1 MSPVSHP
8 EQSSGNRKRKR
19 EEKMKKIA
27 IVTALSVAALTVIAP
42 TQATAAVKC
51 TPTKA
56 VGHEPI
62 KTTPPQQA
70 AKKLPTT
77 LTLVTN
83 CGTIVAKLDPKAPFT
98 VTQMAALVKA
108 KYFDQSLCHR
118 LAVRDF
124 YMLQCG
130 DPTATGRSGPGFT
143 YLDENLPLNAAV
155 TYPAGTLAMANSGP
169 NTNGSQFF
177 LVFKDSGVLGPN
189 YSVWG
194 KITKGLDVLNYIGS
208 LGVTDPSGVGAPK
221 KKVAII
227 KATVK

>member
-1 MSPVSHP
+1 VGIGKS
-8 EQSSGNRKRKR
+8 
-19 EEKMKKIA
+19 MKKIA
-27 IVTALSVAALTVIAP
+27 FVAALSMAVVTVIAP
-42 TQATAAVKC
+42 TQAVAAVKC

-56 VGHEPI
+56 VGHEPL
-62 KTTPPQQA
+62 KTNPPQQS

-118 LAVRDF
+118 LAIRDF

-130 DPTATGRSGPGFT
+130 DPTATGTGGPGFT
-143 YLDENLPLNAAV
+143 YTDENLPINA
-155 TYPAGTLAMANSGP
+155 TSRYPAGTLAMANSGP

-177 LVFKDSGVLGPN
+177 LVFKDSGVLGPS

-194 KITKGLDVLNYIGS
+194 KITRGLDVLNFIAAQ
-208 LGVTDPSGVGAPK
+208 GVNDPSGVGAPK
-221 KKVAII
+221 QKVAII
-227 KATVK
+227 KATVR

>member
-1 MSPVSHP
+1 VGI
-8 EQSSGNRKRKR
+8 ERNR
-19 EEKMKKIA
+19 EMKKIA
-27 IVTALSVAALTVIAP
+27 IVAALSLAALTVVAP

-56 VGHEPI
+56 VGHQPL
-62 KTTPPQQA
+62 KTNPPQTV

-118 LAVRDF
+118 LAVKDF

-130 DPTATGRSGPGFT
+130 DPTATGMNGPGFT
-143 YLDENLPLNAAV
+143 YSDENLPVNE
-155 TYPAGTLAMANSGP
+155 TSRYPAGTLAMANSGP

-189 YSVWG
+189 YTVWG
-194 KITKGLDVLNYIGS
+194 KITRGLDVLNYIGS
-208 LGVTDPSGVGAPK
+208 QGVTDPSGVGAPK
-221 KKVAII
+221 VKVAIL
-227 KATVK
+227 KASVR

>member
-1 MSPVSHP
+1 MGIGKS
-8 EQSSGNRKRKR
+8 
-19 EEKMKKIA
+19 MKKIA
-27 IVTALSVAALTVIAP
+27 FVAALSMAVVTVIAP
-42 TQATAAVKC
+42 TQAVAAVKC

-56 VGHEPI
+56 VGHEPL
-62 KTTPPQQA
+62 KTNPPQQS

-118 LAVRDF
+118 LAIRDF

-130 DPTATGRSGPGFT
+130 DPTATGTGGPGFT
-143 YLDENLPLNAAV
+143 YTDENLPINA
-155 TYPAGTLAMANSGP
+155 TSRYPAGTLAMANSGP

-177 LVFKDSGVLGPN
+177 LVFKDSGVLGPS

-194 KITKGLDVLNYIGS
+194 KITRGLDVLNFIAAQ
-208 LGVTDPSGVGAPK
+208 GVNDPSGVGAPK
-221 KKVAII
+221 QKVAII
-227 KATVK
+227 KATVR

>member
-1 MSPVSHP
+1 
-8 EQSSGNRKRKR
+8 
-19 EEKMKKIA
+19 MKKIA
-27 IVTALSVAALTVIAP
+27 FVAALSMAVVTFIAP
-42 TQATAAVKC
+42 TQAVAAVKC

-56 VGHEPI
+56 VGHEPL
-62 KTTPPQQA
+62 KTNPPQQS

-118 LAVRDF
+118 LAIRDF

-130 DPTATGRSGPGFT
+130 DPTATGTGGPGFT
-143 YLDENLPLNAAV
+143 YTDENLPINAISR
-155 TYPAGTLAMANSGP
+155 YPAGTLAMANSGP

-194 KITKGLDVLNYIGS
+194 KITRGLDVLNYIAAQ
-208 LGVTDPSGVGAPK
+208 GVNDPSGVGAPK
-221 KKVAII
+221 QKVAII
-227 KATVK
+227 KATVR

>member
-1 MSPVSHP
+1 
-8 EQSSGNRKRKR
+8 
-19 EEKMKKIA
+19 MKKIA
-27 IVTALSVAALTVIAP
+27 IIAALSMAVATVIAP
-42 TQATAAVKC
+42 AQAVAAVKC

-56 VGHEPI
+56 VGHEPL
-62 KTTPPQQA
+62 KTNPPQQA

-118 LAVRDF
+118 LAIRDF

-130 DPTATGRSGPGFT
+130 DPTATGTGGPGFT
-143 YLDENLPLNAAV
+143 YTDENLPLNA
-155 TYPAGTLAMANSGP
+155 TSRYPAGTLAMANSGP

-194 KITKGLDVLNYIGS
+194 KITRGLDVLNFIAAQ
-208 LGVTDPSGVGAPK
+208 GVNDPSGVGAPK
-221 KKVAII
+221 QKVAII
-227 KATVK
+227 RASVR

>member
-1 MSPVSHP
+1 
-8 EQSSGNRKRKR
+8 
-19 EEKMKKIA
+19 MKKIA
-27 IVTALSVAALTVIAP
+27 IIAALSTAVATVIAP
-42 TQATAAVKC
+42 TQAVAAVKC

-56 VGHEPI
+56 VGHEPL
-62 KTTPPQQA
+62 KTNPPQQA

-118 LAVRDF
+118 LAIRDF

-130 DPTATGRSGPGFT
+130 DPTATGTGGPGFT
-143 YLDENLPLNAAV
+143 YTDENLPLNA
-155 TYPAGTLAMANSGP
+155 TSRYPAGTLAMANSGP

-194 KITKGLDVLNYIGS
+194 KITRGLDVLNFIAAQ
-208 LGVTDPSGVGAPK
+208 GVNDPSGVGAPK
-221 KKVAII
+221 QKVAII
-227 KATVK
+227 RASVR

>member
-1 MSPVSHP
+1 
-8 EQSSGNRKRKR
+8 
-19 EEKMKKIA
+19 MKKIA
-27 IVTALSVAALTVIAP
+27 IVAATAFAALTIIAP

-56 VGHEPI
+56 VGHQPI
-62 KTTPPQQA
+62 QTNPPQTV

-98 VTQMAALVKA
+98 VTQMAALVRA

-118 LAVRDF
+118 LAIKDF

-130 DPTATGRSGPGFT
+130 DPTATGTGGPGFT
-143 YLDENLPLNAAV
+143 YGDENLPINE
-155 TYPAGTLAMANSGP
+155 TSRYPAGTLAMANSGP

-177 LVFKDSGVLGPN
+177 LVFKDSGVLGPS
-189 YSVWG
+189 YTVWG
-194 KITKGLDVLNYIGS
+194 KITKGLDILRYIES
-208 LGVTDPSGVGAPK
+208 KGVTDPSGVGAPK
-221 KKVAII
+221 QKVAILR
-227 KATVK
+227 ASVR

>member
-1 MSPVSHP
+1 
-8 EQSSGNRKRKR
+8 
-19 EEKMKKIA
+19 MKKIA
-27 IVTALSVAALTVIAP
+27 IVAALSLSLVSVIAP
-42 TQATAAVKC
+42 TQAVAAVKC

-56 VGHEPI
+56 VGHEPL
-62 KTTPPQQA
+62 KTNPPQQV

-77 LTLVTN
+77 LTLFTN
-83 CGTIVAKLDPKAPFT
+83 CGTIVAKLDPKSPFT

-118 LAVRDF
+118 LAIRDF

-143 YLDENLPLNAAV
+143 YGDENLPINS
-155 TYPAGTLAMANSGP
+155 TSRYPAGTLAMANSGP

-194 KITKGLDVLNYIGS
+194 KITRGLDVLNYIAAQ
-208 LGVTDPSGVGAPK
+208 GVNDPSGVGAPK
-221 KKVAII
+221 QKVAII
-227 KATVK
+227 RATVR

>member
-1 MSPVSHP
+1 
-8 EQSSGNRKRKR
+8 
-19 EEKMKKIA
+19 MKKIA
-27 IVTALSVAALTVIAP
+27 IIAALSMAVATVIAP
-42 TQATAAVKC
+42 TQAVAAVKC

-56 VGHEPI
+56 VGHEPL
-62 KTTPPQQA
+62 KTNPPQQA

-118 LAVRDF
+118 LAIRDF
-124 YMLQCG
+124 YMLHCG
-130 DPTATGRSGPGFT
+130 DPTATGTGGPGFT
-143 YLDENLPLNAAV
+143 YTDENLPLNA
-155 TYPAGTLAMANSGP
+155 TSRYPAGTLAMANSGP

-194 KITKGLDVLNYIGS
+194 KITRGLDVLNFIAAQ
-208 LGVTDPSGVGAPK
+208 GVNDPSGVGAPK
-221 KKVAII
+221 QKVAII
-227 KATVK
+227 RASVR

>member
-1 MSPVSHP
+1 
-8 EQSSGNRKRKR
+8 
-19 EEKMKKIA
+19 MKKIA
-27 IVTALSVAALTVIAP
+27 IIAALSMAVATVIAP
-42 TQATAAVKC
+42 TQAVAAVKC

-56 VGHEPI
+56 VGHEPL
-62 KTTPPQQA
+62 KTNPPQQA

-118 LAVRDF
+118 LAIRDF

-130 DPTATGRSGPGFT
+130 DPTATGTGGPGFT
-143 YLDENLPLNAAV
+143 YTDENLPLNA
-155 TYPAGTLAMANSGP
+155 TSRYPAGTLAMANSGP

-194 KITKGLDVLNYIGS
+194 KITRGLDVLNFIAAQ
-208 LGVTDPSGVGAPK
+208 GVNDPSGVGAPK
-221 KKVAII
+221 QKVAII
-227 KATVK
+227 RASVR